1 MQEEAQ
7 MDSFVKRYAVGDWDQ
22 GDPQVYIHKRALK
35 KLMKAFAKSALPM
48 VLYGSSREGRIVV
61 S

>member
-22 GDPQVYIHKRALK
+22 GDPQVYIDK
-35 KLMKAFAKSALPM
+35 
-48 VLYGSSREGRIVV
+48 
-61 S
+61 